1 MLPSDFMQ
9 QGTRPRSEIL
19 NQGNLAPSD
28 SDKLNNWR
36 EDLQHYERHLE
47 DMMSVNLDQNF
58 KEELQHVDQWF
69 RFLSETERTATVYT
83 LLQHS
88 SPVQIRFFISE
99 LQQLIKRDPLHSFL
113 TPNNPDQDMQSQ
125 LAGAVAKMELE
136 ANQRL
141 LGQTARRPPSAGSDV
156 TRRRGT
162 PGGLERH
169 SFALGD
175 EEYNRLLGPIGT
187 SNVGNSSSSSN
198 HVHFNNT
205 IMDDFGR
212 VPISRTSATRSSTH
226 GLFSARARPRSVIE
240 GDTSLMFP
248 SGSAST
254 WFNPPTSQQQQQQQP
269 QPQKRSS
276 TLLGRMG
283 PTAERPKSADVSMWA
298 LPSLDPND
306 DKTTG
311 NGNNNTS
318 GGGNGNN
325 SNTNGY
331 RNSGWGVPSTVQF
344 SDLSM
349 RHLDSDLKR
358 LRGGRHI
365 PGTVP
370 ETDERNGSQ
379 DTTPSAALDSANLV
393 LSMYGNSNN
402 NNNNNNGNPQRRSHS
417 PVPSVS
423 ASAPFSRRHLAPP
436 GMEKHYGQ
444 FLNPAD
450 ALGYDDHDYLS
461 DHSDASNVS
470 DRNRQRRPGK
480 SQTPTGANRNP
491 KDKKNNETVNMELLE
506 DVPGWFRSLRL
517 HKYNA
522 IFEPMKWQDIIK
534 LTDEDLE
541 AKGVAALGARRK
553 MLKVF
558 ETVKNHCDANNI
570 KY

>member
-1 MLPSDFMQ
+1 M
-9 QGTRPRSEIL
+9 
-19 NQGNLAPSD
+19 
-28 SDKLNNWR
+28 
-36 EDLQHYERHLE
+36 
-47 DMMSVNLDQNF
+47 
-58 KEELQHVDQWF
+58 
-69 RFLSETERTATVYT
+69 YT

-113 TPNNPDQDMQSQ
+113 TPNNPEQGNISSDLSDHPDIKMKLLLLDMQSQ

-141 LGQTARRPPSAGSDV
+141 MGHRQPNAANDV
-156 TRRRGT
+156 TRRRATAGG

-175 EEYNRLLGPIGT
+175 EDYNRLLGPIGT
-187 SNVGNSSSSSN
+187 TNVGSSSN
-198 HVHFNNT
+198 HVHFNNN

-212 VPISRTSATRSSTH
+212 APIPRTSTTRSSTH

-254 WFNPPTSQQQQQQQP
+254 WFNPPTSQQQP
-269 QPQKRSS
+269 QQKRSS

-283 PTAERPKSADVSMWA
+283 PTATERPKSADVSMWA

-306 DKTTG
+306 EKTTG
-311 NGNNNTS
+311 NNNNTS
-318 GGGNGNN
+318 TSGSNGNN
-325 SNTNGY
+325 NNTNGY

-370 ETDERNGSQ
+370 ETDERHNGSQ
-379 DTTPSAALDSANLV
+379 DTTPSSSAALDSANLV
-393 LSMYGNSNN
+393 LSMYGN
-402 NNNNNNGNPQRRSHS
+402 NNNNGNQRRSHS

-461 DHSDASNVS
+461 DHSDTSNVS
-470 DRNRQRRPGK
+470 DRNRPRRTSK
-480 SQTPTGANRNP
+480 SPSSTGANRNP

-506 DVPGWFRSLRL
+506 GIYIYIYCFYTY
-517 HKYNA
+517 K
-522 IFEPMKWQDIIK
+522 DIV
-534 LTDEDLE
+534 TN
-541 AKGVAALGARRK
+541 LGY
-553 MLKVF
+553 VF
-558 ETVKNHCDANNI
+558 
-570 KY
+570 YM